1 MQEII
6 YNNDNLKDN
15 EIDET
20 VIRLKAIIIN
30 NKDEILLGKCH
41 NTYQF
46 PGGHLNPGEDF
57 TTGLIREV
65 KEETGIELTNIPNP
79 FALIKTYSKNYKDTG
94 KNRLNLIYFYFFK
107 GDYIPD
113 KSKINLD
120 EYEILG
126 NYNQIYIPLNN
137 LKETLNSN
145 INLNPINSV
154 IYDELLKIIE
164 LLKININ

>member
-46 PGGHLNPGEDF
+46 PGGHLNQGEDF

-79 FALIKTYSKNYKDTG
+79 FALIKTYSKNYKGTG
-94 KNRLNLIYFYFFK
+94 KKRLNLIYFYFFK

-145 INLNPINSV
+145 INLNPINPV